1 MQKLQVKILML
12 CALCYGILAMPMP
25 PKESEGGITPEDRKA
40 AEVYLKNFYTF
51 ANKTRNTFEER
62 LREMQRFF
70 GMRVTGRLDNG
81 TMTMMKAPR
90 CGMPDMAEVRAVPG
104 RPRWRQTS
112 LTYRILNFTPDL
124 PQNLVNDSIKRAF
137 DVWSQVTPL
146 TFNQVGN
153 GQADILIQFSSSGH
167 NDGSAFDGRNGV
179 LAHAYFPGLGIGGD
193 AHFDEDETWTIN
205 RAAFNLFLVAA
216 HEFGHSLGLEHSN
229 DRSALMF
236 PTYRYVNTDGYRL
249 PQDDVSRIQAL
260 YGRRPS

>member
-12 CALCYGILAMPMP
+12 CSLCYGILAMPMP
-25 PKESEGGITPEDRKA
+25 PKENGGGITPEDRKI

-51 ANKTRNTFEER
+51 ANKSRNTFEER

-70 GMRVTGRLDNG
+70 RMKVTGRLDTA

-104 RPRWRQTS
+104 RPIWGQTS
-112 LTYRILNFTPDL
+112 LTYRFLNFTSTL
-124 PQNLVNDSIKRAF
+124 PQNMVTDSIKRAF

-153 GQADILIQFSSSGH
+153 GEADILIQFSRRSH
-167 NDGSAFDGRNGV
+167 NDGGPFDGPNGV
-179 LAHAYFPGLGIGGD
+179 LAHAYFPGSGIGGD
-193 AHFDEDETWTIN
+193 AHFDEDETWTN
-205 RAAFNLFLVAA
+205 SRAGFNLFLVAA
-216 HEFGHSLGLEHSN
+216 HELGHSLGLEHSN
-229 DRSALMF
+229 VPSALMF

-249 PQDDVSRIQAL
+249 PQDDVARIQAL
-260 YGRRPS
+260 YGRRPT